1 MSIDIR
7 NRVTCTAFSCVTSEK
22 DIRAAMAFSTEHG
35 FRGFLIDSCSYIAMQ
50 DDVHNYKKLSLAVN
64 FPYAGLSKDTT
75 LQSLASLTEAP
86 KVTEF
91 FISLDKFDIS
101 RGDISSIREYIK
113 HINTVCPQNINFAVE
128 YSWIRSAEL
137 LDKICSILEPYERHS
152 LVISTYC
159 QKPDKLQEVLSIGK
173 HLGSNGSCKYSYF
186 GAIPSKKESII
197 ELLSSGFAYCGVP
210 KQYIGLAL

>member
-1 MSIDIR
+1 
-7 NRVTCTAFSCVTSEK
+7 
-22 DIRAAMAFSTEHG
+22 
-35 FRGFLIDSCSYIAMQ
+35 MQ
-50 DDVHNYKKLSLAVN
+50 EDVSNYKKMSLAVN
-64 FPYAGLSKDTT
+64 FPYSGLSKDMTM
-75 LQSLASLTEAP
+75 QSLAMMVGY
-86 KVTEF
+86 KNVTEF
-91 FISLDKFDIS
+91 FVCLDKFDVC
-101 RGDISSIREYIK
+101 RGDTSSIREYIK
-113 HINTVCPQNINFAVE
+113 HINTICPQNINFAIE
-128 YSWIRSAEL
+128 YSWIRSTEL

-210 KQYIGLAL
+210 KQYISLAL